1 MAKYHAV
8 MTLAET
14 AKFLQ
19 LSPKYIQKKVETGE
33 IPGQHIGRAWRFSRT
48 ALEHWRIS
56 SAKNP
61 PVMTL
66 AEAAR
71 FLRLPPKYVQEKV
84 LSGEIPGQR
93 IGRAWRFSSAAL
105 GGWLRYKNS
114 RRELQKQ
121 IGVFKNDETFL
132 PMVKKST
139 KNVVAL
145 VMINDATS

>member
-8 MTLAET
+8 MTLAEA
-14 AKFLQ
+14 AKFLR

-71 FLRLPPKYVQEKV
+71 FLRLPTKSVQEKV
-84 LSGEIPGQR
+84 TIGEIPGQR

-105 GGWLRYKNS
+105 AGWLRFQS
-114 RRELQKQ
+114 TQRALREQ
-121 IGVFKNDETFL
+121 IGAFKDDETFL
-132 PMVKKST
+132 PMVEKIYKERRRSHRRR
-139 KNVVAL
+139 
-145 VMINDATS
+145 